1 VLLHWTATDGF
12 VDGQPIKGLDDV
24 ADPTEGGVVSSF
36 ESRVKALE
44 GHEFV
49 VIFVG
54 LIGRWADVIEGDA
67 DDITKSI
74 AIISF

>member
-1 VLLHWTATDGF
+1 MLLLHWTATDGF
-12 VDGQPIKGLDDV
+12 VDGHPIIDDV
-24 ADPTEGGVVSSF
+24 PDPTEGVVSSI
-36 ESRVKALE
+36 VKALEE

-49 VIFVG
+49 VIFVV

-74 AIISF
+74 PII

>member
-1 VLLHWTATDGF
+1 MLHWTTTDGF
-12 VDGQPIKGLDDV
+12 VDGHPIKGLDDV
-24 ADPTEGGVVSSF
+24 PDPTEGGVVSSF
-36 ESRVKALE
+36 ESRVKALEE

-74 AIISF
+74 PIISF